1 MDNAEKQVPQQED
14 IILTNERERLI
25 KDIYRPDMEKF
36 RLFTQMLRNNVL
48 LKKASITHKDK
59 TEISRSGECNSTTSH
74 DNL

>member
-1 MDNAEKQVPQQED
+1 MTKIKKQQSE
-14 IILTNERERLI
+14 IILTNETERL
-25 KDIYRPDMEKF
+25 KQDIFRSDMEKF
-36 RLFTQMLRNNVL
+36 RLFTQMLRNNML